1 MIGVVVWSNAEREK
15 AVIWCEDHAS
25 LAYLHG
31 RQNLIAAGQ
40 WPSPGDL
47 LELETEIVGNL
58 RHARNVSLVSEQGC
72 RQLPQMLRHSSKA
85 APPRLKLVASN
96 QQAPSRA
103 DSEDIAPIR
112 IGASR

>member
-25 LAYLHG
+25 LAYLQG

>member
-25 LAYLHG
+25 LAYLQG

-47 LELETEIVGNL
+47 LEL
-58 RHARNVSLVSEQGC
+58 
-72 RQLPQMLRHSSKA
+72 
-85 APPRLKLVASN
+85 
-96 QQAPSRA
+96 
-103 DSEDIAPIR
+103 
-112 IGASR
+112 